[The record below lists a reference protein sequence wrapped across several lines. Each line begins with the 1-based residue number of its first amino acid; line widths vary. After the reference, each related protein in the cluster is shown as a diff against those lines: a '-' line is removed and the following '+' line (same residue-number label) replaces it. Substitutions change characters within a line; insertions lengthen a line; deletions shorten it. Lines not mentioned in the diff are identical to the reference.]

1 MEGNR
6 KRRHRDSSSPDN
18 LNLFRLMIDPKD
30 QSKIQKTLS
39 RRETQSK
46 RTIINTRTKTFYKF
60 RKLEKNSLT
69 HSLIQHLNHFK
80 AEFYVID
87 YINPQNIDIKC
98 FKDFDATSNDAQSD
112 LVRINDDSD
121 DERERNHNDYGDS
134 DDEDRRNYG
143 MITNEIYG
151 HLNGDRYFLGNNIDF
166 LNYVYL
172 NESGSCFYLIRNRE
186 FFSFMKTID
195 PDVKISNEKIDI
207 DINISRR

>member
-1 MEGNR
+1 MER
-6 KRRHRDSSSPDN
+6 KRKNRGSSSSDN
-18 LNLFRLMIDPKD
+18 SDLFKLIIDPKE
-30 QSKIQKTLS
+30 QSKIHKTLKT
-39 RRETQSK
+39 RETESK
-46 RTIINTRTKTFYKF
+46 RTIIKKRTKTFYKF

-69 HSLIQHLNHFK
+69 HSLLRHLNHLK
-80 AEFYVID
+80 TDFYVID
-87 YINPQNIDIKC
+87 YINPQNIDIKR
-98 FKDFDATSNDAQSD
+98 FNNFDATSNDAQSD

-134 DDEDRRNYG
+134 DDDDRRNYG
-143 MITNEIYG
+143 MITNDIYG

-172 NESGSCFYLIRNRE
+172 NETGSCFYLIRNRE

-207 DINISRR
+207 DINISIRN

>member
-1 MEGNR
+1 
-6 KRRHRDSSSPDN
+6 
-18 LNLFRLMIDPKD
+18 
-30 QSKIQKTLS
+30 
-39 RRETQSK
+39 
-46 RTIINTRTKTFYKF
+46 
-60 RKLEKNSLT
+60 
-69 HSLIQHLNHFK
+69 
-80 AEFYVID
+80 VID

-166 LNYVYL
+166 LNYVY
-172 NESGSCFYLIRNRE
+172 F
-186 FFSFMKTID
+186 
-195 PDVKISNEKIDI
+195 
-207 DINISRR
+207 

>member
-151 HLNGDRYFLGNNIDF
+151 HLNGDRYF
-166 LNYVYL
+166 
-172 NESGSCFYLIRNRE
+172 
-186 FFSFMKTID
+186 
-195 PDVKISNEKIDI
+195 
-207 DINISRR
+207 